1 MINKEQTK
9 LSSYSNT
16 SDIEVYSGIDL
27 FKIFAAILVVFI
39 HSNIAKNEEFS
50 NVIVLCFSGIAVP
63 FFFMV
68 SGFFSIKNY
77 QMSKMKEALLFLMRK
92 NYCFCTF
99 FGNWLI
105 CR

>member
-1 MINKEQTK
+1 MINKGQTK

-63 FFFMV
+63 FFFMG
-68 SGFFSIKNY
+68 SGFFFYKKLSNVKDERSFIISYEK
-77 QMSKMKEALLFLMRK
+77 KLLFL
-92 NYCFCTF
+92 YF
-99 FGNWLI
+99 FWLI